1 MKKFRLNWIDA
12 LIVVLVIGLVA
23 GTYMKF
29 RVSDKTSI
37 TEPQSTITYQVQL
50 LNVRQYTV
58 DLLREGDHLYDS
70 ESGKDIGVIQ
80 SVEAVPATSL
90 AQNQEGQLNWAETD
104 NRFDLILTVEGQG
117 TVSNNVYT
125 INHTYTLNVGSFRQ
139 FQTKYTYWQGRVW
152 SIES

>member
-29 RVSDKTSI
+29 RVSDKTSV

-58 DLLREGDHLYDS
+58 DLLHEGDHLYDS

-80 SVEAVPATSL
+80 SVEVAPATSL
-90 AQNQEGQLNWAETD
+90 AQNQEGELNWAETD
-104 NRFDLILTVEGQG
+104 DRYDLILTVEGQG

-152 SIES
+152 AIEP